1 MFAKS
6 LFCDILGIMKKDLMV
21 DDNLTELAQIFD
33 KNGFKLYIVGGFVR
47 NALMGFCETD
57 IDICSSAKVE
67 DVERILNSTR
77 FSCVLI
83 NSKLGTL
90 HIFDNAKSVEY
101 EHTTFRAEKYS
112 AGGVHSPDD
121 VTFVDDIRADASRR
135 DFSVNALYY
144 DILGREIL
152 DFYDGVDCIK
162 KRVIKTVETPEIVF
176 SRDGLRILRMA
187 RISSELNFAIDDKT
201 FKTAKLLVGQLGDI
215 SQERFNREIVSMLF
229 ADNKYQTLNKS
240 GLQCRGLEILGE
252 LGAWKF
258 VLTDFFDTLNT
269 TQKAQINRI
278 KWKLLLIS
286 PPALRVPAFLCDM
299 FSALEMFPDNESVNL
314 VLGVKGIMLNK
325 KEIVRQSLIAE
336 AFSTVKNGSLTS
348 QDQIRLFL
356 QKFNA
361 VIPELFGLLKIAQIG
376 QNILRIYE
384 LMRYDNTPFCIH
396 DLAINGSDILENFPE
411 IPQQKIGTILAS
423 LLTLCATMPELNC
436 PESLLN
442 LVKEYSS

>member
-1 MFAKS
+1 M
-6 LFCDILGIMKKDLMV
+6 I

-67 DVERILNSTR
+67 DVERILNGTR

-83 NSKLGTL
+83 NKKLGTL
-90 HIFDNAKSVEY
+90 HIFDDAKTVEY

-112 AGGVHSPDD
+112 AGGVHRPDD

-144 DILGREIL
+144 DIAGREIL
-152 DFYDGVDCIK
+152 DFYDGVECIK
-162 KRVIKTVETPEIVF
+162 NRIIKTVETPEIVF

-187 RISSELNFAIDDKT
+187 RISSELNFAIEDKT
-201 FKTAKLLVGQLGDI
+201 FKIAKKLVGHLGDI
-215 SQERFNREIVSMLF
+215 SQERFNREIVSMIF

-240 GLQCRGLEILGE
+240 GLQCRGVEILGE

-258 VLTDFFDTLNT
+258 VLSEFFRTLNT
-269 TQKAQINRI
+269 NQKTQINKI
-278 KWKLLLIS
+278 QWNLLSCS

-299 FSALEMFPDNESVNL
+299 FSALDKFPDAESVNL

-325 KEIVRQSLIAE
+325 KEIARQSLILE
-336 AFSTVKNGSLTS
+336 AFFTVKNGTLAS
-348 QDQIRLFL
+348 QNQVRLFL

-376 QNILRIYE
+376 QNIFRIYD

-396 DLAINGSDILENFPE
+396 DLAINGNDILESFPE
-411 IPQQKIGTILAS
+411 IPPRNIGAILLK
-423 LLTLCATMPELNC
+423 LLTLCATMPELNRY
-436 PESLLN
+436 ESLLTAIPN
-442 LVKEYSS
+442 LK